1 MKLTKHDIDGYEN
14 VVTCSDKE
22 SGLESIIAIH
32 DTTLGPAI
40 GGTRLWP
47 YSSSSVALKDVL
59 RLAQGMTRKAS
70 IWGLNSGGGKGI
82 ISARPEEKTEKLL
95 RAYGK
100 FVDTFNGKF
109 ITGEDMNINV
119 EDVRIIAKETK
130 HILGTEEE
138 YDPSPFTAHGVVC
151 GMKACAKVVYDTS
164 DLSDLTIA
172 IQGLG
177 HVGYNLVKE
186 LREKEGVR
194 DIIAADINLKNA
206 RKAALKFGI
215 YLARSEEI
223 HAVPHSPGRCDIFS
237 PCAVGAILNSETI
250 PQLKC
255 KIVAGAANNQLEHD
269 MDGQLL
275 HDKRIIY
282 APDYVINA
290 GGLIA
295 IYMSRDGATKEEIMA
310 KIDEMENKIG
320 EIISLSMVD
329 VHPTYLVARELADER
344 ISKRKEWAKDISS
357 WA

>member
-14 VVTCSDKE
+14 VVMCSDEE

-47 YSSSSVALKDVL
+47 YSSSSAALKDVL

-70 IWGLNSGGGKGI
+70 LCGLNSGGGKGVI
-82 ISARPEEKTEKLL
+82 AARPKDKTEKLL

-109 ITGEDMNINV
+109 ITGEDMNISV
-119 EDVRIIAKETK
+119 EDAKTIAKETK
-130 HILGTEEE
+130 HVLGTEKK
-138 YDPSPFTAHGVVC
+138 YDPS
-151 GMKACAKVVYDTS
+151 CAKEAYDGVS
-164 DLSDLTIA
+164 DLSNLTIA

-177 HVGYNLVKE
+177 HVGYSLVKE
-186 LREKEGVR
+186 LREEEGVQNIVGS
-194 DIIAADINLKNA
+194 DVDGEKA
-206 RKAALKFGI
+206 RRAHIDFGI
-215 YLARSEEI
+215 YLARPEEI

-269 MDGQLL
+269 IDGQLL
-275 HDKRIIY
+275 HDKRIVY
-282 APDYVINA
+282 APDYAINA

-295 IYMSRDGATKEEIMA
+295 IYMSRDGATREEIMA
-310 KIDEMENKIG
+310 KIDEIEDKIG
-320 EIISLSMVD
+320 EIIWVSMVD
-329 VHPTYLVARELADER
+329 VHPTYLVVRELADER
-344 ISKRKEWAKDISS
+344 IAKRKEWAKDRSS

>member
-1 MKLTKHDIDGYEN
+1 MKLTKHSINGYED
-14 VVTCSDKE
+14 VVTCSDKK

-47 YSSSSVALKDVL
+47 YSSSSMALKDVL

-82 ISARPEEKTEKLL
+82 IAARPEEKTEKLL

-109 ITGEDMNINV
+109 VTGEDMNISV
-119 EDVRIIAKETK
+119 SDVKVMSKETR
-130 HILGTEEE
+130 HILGAEEK
-138 YDPSPFTAHGVVC
+138 YDPSPFTSHGIVC
-151 GMKACAKVVYDTS
+151 GMKACAKEIYGTS
-164 DLSDLTIA
+164 NLSDLIIA

-177 HVGYNLVKE
+177 QVGYSLIKE
-186 LREKEGVR
+186 LQEKEDVR
-194 DIIAADINLKNA
+194 NIMAADIDREKTG
-206 RKAALKFGI
+206 KAFADFGVHLVYPTEI
-215 YLARSEEI
+215 YS
-223 HAVPHSPGRCDIFS
+223 VRCDIFS
-237 PCAVGAILNSETI
+237 PCAIGAVLNSETI

-255 KIVAGAANNQLEHD
+255 RIVAGAANNQLAHD
-269 MDGQLL
+269 VDGELL
-275 HDKRIIY
+275 HAERVVY
-282 APDYVINA
+282 APDYAINA

-295 IYMSRDGATKEEIMA
+295 IYMSRDGATREEITA
-310 KIDEMENKIG
+310 KIDEIENKIG

-329 VHPTYLVARELADER
+329 DHPTYLVARELADGR
-344 ISKRKEWAKDISS
+344 IAERKEWAKDRSN

>member
-1 MKLTKHDIDGYEN
+1 MKLTKHNINGYED
-14 VVTCSDKE
+14 VVTCSDEK

-47 YSSSSVALKDVL
+47 YSSSSAALKDVL
-59 RLAQGMTRKAS
+59 KLAQGMTRKAS

-109 ITGEDMNINV
+109 ITGEDMNISV
-119 EDVRIIAKETK
+119 ADAKIMAKETK
-130 HILGTEEE
+130 YVLGTEEE

-151 GMKACAKVVYDTS
+151 GMKACAKVIYGTS

-186 LREKEGVR
+186 LREEEGVQNIVGS
-194 DIIAADINLKNA
+194 DIDGEKA
-206 RKAALKFGI
+206 RRAHIDFGI
-215 YLARSEEI
+215 YLARPEEI
-223 HAVPHSPGRCDIFS
+223 HAVPYSPGKCDIFS

-255 KIVAGAANNQLEHD
+255 KIIAGAANNQLEHD
-269 MDGQLL
+269 IDGQLL

-282 APDYVINA
+282 VPDYVINA
-290 GGLIA
+290 GGLIS
-295 IYMSRDGATKEEIMA
+295 IYMSRDGATKKEIMA
-310 KIDEMENKIG
+310 KIDEMGNKIG

-329 VHPTYLVARELADER
+329 VYPTYLVARELADGR
-344 ISKRKEWAKDISS
+344 IAERKEWVRNISS
-357 WA
+357 WD

>member
-1 MKLTKHDIDGYEN
+1 MKLTKHDIDGYEE

-47 YSSSSVALKDVL
+47 YSSSSTALKDVL

-109 ITGEDMNINV
+109 ITGEDMNISV
-119 EDVRIIAKETK
+119 DDAKIMAKETR
-130 HILGTEEE
+130 HVLGTEEK

-151 GMKACAKVVYDTS
+151 GMKACAKEIYGTS
-164 DLSDLTIA
+164 DLSNRTIA

-186 LREKEGVR
+186 LREKEGVWN
-194 DIIAADINLKNA
+194 IIGSDINKE
-206 RKAALKFGI
+206 KAGKAFVDFGI
-215 YLARSEEI
+215 YLTRPEEI
-223 HAVPHSPGRCDIFS
+223 YSMLSSVYECDIFS
-237 PCAVGAILNSETI
+237 PCAIGGVLNSETI

-255 KIVAGAANNQLEHD
+255 KIIAGAANNQLEHD
-269 MDGQLL
+269 IDGQLL
-275 HDKRIIY
+275 HDKRIVY
-282 APDYVINA
+282 APDYAINA

-295 IYMSRDGATKEEIMA
+295 IYMSRDGATKKEIMA
-310 KIDEMENKIG
+310 KIDEIENKIG
-320 EIISLSMVD
+320 EIVSLSIVD
-329 VHPTYLVARELADER
+329 AYPTYLVARELADGRVAE
-344 ISKRKEWAKDISS
+344 RKEWAKDRSN

>member
-1 MKLTKHDIDGYEN
+1 MKLTKHDISGYED
-14 VVTCSDKE
+14 VVTCSDEE

-109 ITGEDMNINV
+109 ITGEDMNISV
-119 EDVRIIAKETK
+119 EDARIIAKETK
-130 HILGTEEE
+130 HVLGTEEE

-151 GMKACAKVVYDTS
+151 GMKACAKAIYDTS
-164 DLSDLTIA
+164 DLSDLTIV

-186 LREKEGVR
+186 LREEEGVR
-194 DIIAADINLKNA
+194 NITAADINLKNA
-206 RKAALKFGI
+206 RKALLKFGVDLVNPKEI
-215 YLARSEEI
+215 YS
-223 HAVPHSPGRCDIFS
+223 VGCDIFS
-237 PCAVGAILNSETI
+237 PCAIGAVLNSKTI

-255 KIVAGAANNQLEHD
+255 RIVAGAANNQLEHD
-269 MDGQLL
+269 IDGQLL
-275 HDKRIIY
+275 HGKRIIY
-282 APDYVINA
+282 APDYAINA
-290 GGLIA
+290 GGLLA
-295 IYMSRDGATKEEIMA
+295 IYMSRDGATREEIMT
-310 KIDEMENKIG
+310 KIDEIENKIG

-329 VHPTYLVARELADER
+329 VHPTYLVARELADGR
-344 ISKRKEWAKDISS
+344 IAERKEWAKDRSS

>member
-22 SGLESIIAIH
+22 SGLESVIAIH

-47 YSSSSVALKDVL
+47 YSSSSAALKDVL
-59 RLAQGMTRKAS
+59 KLAQGMTRKAS

-82 ISARPEEKTEKLL
+82 IAARLEDKTEKLL

-119 EDVRIIAKETK
+119 EDAKTIAKETK
-130 HILGTEEE
+130 HVLGTEEK

-151 GMKACAKVVYDTS
+151 GMKACAKEVYDGVS
-164 DLSDLTIA
+164 DLSNLTIA

-177 HVGYNLVKE
+177 HVGYSLVKE
-186 LREKEGVR
+186 LREREGVL

-206 RKAALKFGI
+206 EKASLKFGVD
-215 YLARSEEI
+215 LAHPKEI
-223 HAVPHSPGRCDIFS
+223 HSTVCDIFS
-237 PCAVGAILNSETI
+237 PCAVGAVLNSETI

-255 KIVAGAANNQLEHD
+255 RIVAGAANNQLEHD
-269 MDGQLL
+269 IDGQLL
-275 HDKRIIY
+275 HDKRIVY
-282 APDYVINA
+282 APDYAINA

-295 IYMSRDGATKEEIMA
+295 IYMSRGGATREEIMV
-310 KIDEMENKIG
+310 KIDEVEDKIG
-320 EIISLSMVD
+320 EIIWVSMVD

-344 ISKRKEWAKDISS
+344 ISKRKEWAKDRSS